1 MSDSK
6 RIAEAVSAL
15 RHGDLLAM
23 PTETVY
29 GLGAD
34 ANNATA
40 VKKIYQLKGRPTNH
54 PLIVHVP
61 APPADSKQTEEDWL
75 AILSP
80 WARHIPESALVL
92 IRHFWPGPLTLVFQ
106 KGKLVLDCVTGGQDT
121 VALRSPSHPLA
132 QDLLRAF
139 GGGIAAPSANRFGR
153 ISPTSAAHVRSEFID
168 RNDLLILDGGD
179 CQYGIESTILDVS
192 TEGTP
197 RLLRPGSITLQ
208 QIKEQTGIDVLTG
221 FGDAASSP
229 RVSGSLKAHYA
240 PQTPLCLYPAEQWID
255 CLQKIQQEDSLTKK
269 VAFVMWDQE
278 QLNPRLLQHGT
289 TNKIDYIFVP
299 QESSRFA
306 QGLYRLL
313 RDLDQSNYQ
322 SIYIPIPPSSED
334 WDAVRD
340 RLQRAS
346 FGSGPS
352 SSNHISS

>member
-1 MSDSK
+1 MSDSR
-6 RIAEAVSAL
+6 RIAEAVSVL
-15 RHGDLLAM
+15 RRGDLLAM

-34 ANNATA
+34 ASNAIA
-40 VKKIYQLKGRPTNH
+40 VEKIYQLKGRPANH
-54 PLIVHVP
+54 PLIVHLQ
-61 APPADSKQTEEDWL
+61 APPADSKKKEEDWL
-75 AILSP
+75 AIVSP

-92 IRHFWPGPLTLVFQ
+92 IQHFWPGPLTLVFQ
-106 KGKLVLDCVTGGQDT
+106 KSKSVLDCVTGGQDT
-121 VALRSPSHPLA
+121 VALRSPSHSLA
-132 QDLLRAF
+132 QDLLKAF

-153 ISPTSAAHVRSEFID
+153 ISPTSAAHVRAEFID
-168 RNDLLILDGGD
+168 CNDLLILDGGD
-179 CQYGIESTILDVS
+179 CQFGIESTILDVS
-192 TEGTP
+192 TEGAP

-208 QIKEQTGIDVLTG
+208 QIKERTGIDVVTG
-221 FGDAASSP
+221 AQDIVSSP

-240 PQTPLCLYPAEQWID
+240 PQTPLYLYSAAQ
-255 CLQKIQQEDSLTKK
+255 LQKRLQEDLLGKK
-269 VAFVMWDQE
+269 VALVLWDQE
-278 QLNPRLLQHGT
+278 QLNIALPQNDVA
-289 TNKIDYIFVP
+289 NKIDCIFVP
-299 QESSRFA
+299 QEPFQFA

-322 SIYIPIPPSSED
+322 SIYMPTPPAGED